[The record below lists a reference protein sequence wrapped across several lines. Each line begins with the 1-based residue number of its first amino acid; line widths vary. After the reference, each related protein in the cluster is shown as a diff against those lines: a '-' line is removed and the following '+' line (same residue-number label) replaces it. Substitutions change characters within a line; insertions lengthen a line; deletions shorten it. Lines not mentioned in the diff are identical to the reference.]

1 MNSNSSSKS
10 SNDLSC
16 LNPSFQS
23 AFGMPIGPKIEDNG
37 SKWGSYVQRNF
48 DGSFP
53 FDEKMQK
60 ERPDDW
66 MQMIRE
72 RVSIFDASN
81 RPHHVPKIYG
91 QGRTKPK
98 N

>member
-1 MNSNSSSKS
+1 MSSNSSSNSNGNS
-10 SNDLSC
+10 SNLM
-16 LNPSFQS
+16 PSFQS

-37 SKWGSYVQRNF
+37 AKWGSYVKRNS

-53 FDEKMQK
+53 FDERMQK

-66 MQMIRE
+66 MKMIRE
-72 RVSIFDASN
+72 RVNIFDASN
-81 RPHHVPKIYG
+81 RPHRVPKIYG